1 MSPGELRHSI
11 SWTDIAK
18 RLFQAGLAFKPP
30 LLAAA
35 GASYGGHSEKGIAM
49 KVSHSAVWEDTVRTL
64 KASRPLFAAVAGV
77 FLFLPAAIAGYLAPP
92 PPADTLGEMLA
103 HMADNSLSILLVNI
117 VGFVGNLSILILAL
131 DERRPTVGAAI
142 AAALALLPVYFLVSF
157 LSGFMI
163 GVGLML
169 LFLPGIYLIGRLSV
183 TGPVLVSEPARNPIA
198 VIRRSFA
205 LTKGQ
210 GWAIAALILL
220 LFLGFYVLS
229 LAVTFTL
236 GSILLL
242 IDRAADT
249 GGIGAFL
256 LLVLTT
262 ALTAAFN
269 VVLMVLLASMYR
281 RLAPSAATAADQG

>member
-1 MSPGELRHSI
+1 
-11 SWTDIAK
+11 
-18 RLFQAGLAFKPP
+18 
-30 LLAAA
+30 
-35 GASYGGHSEKGIAM
+35 M
-49 KVSHSAVWEDTVRTL
+49 KLSHSAVWEETVRTL
-64 KASRPLFAAVAGV
+64 KASSPLFAAVAGV
-77 FLFLPAAIAGYLAPP
+77 FLFLPAAIAAYLAPP
-92 PPADTLGEMLA
+92 PAAKTMGEMLA
-103 HMADNSLSILLVNI
+103 HMSDNWLTILLVNLI
-117 VGFVGNLSILILAL
+117 GFVGNLSILILAL

-163 GVGLML
+163 GLGLML
-169 LFLPGIYLIGRLSV
+169 LVLPGLYLIGRLSV
-183 TGPVLVSEPARNPIA
+183 TGAVLVSEPVRNPLA

-210 GWAIAALILL
+210 GWAVTALILL
-220 LFLGFYVLS
+220 LFLGFYVVS
-229 LAVTFTL
+229 LAVTYTI

-242 IDRAADT
+242 IDRAAET

-269 VVLMVLLASMYR
+269 VVLMVLLASVYR
-281 RLAPSAATAADQG
+281 RLSASGAPAADHR

>member
-1 MSPGELRHSI
+1 
-11 SWTDIAK
+11 
-18 RLFQAGLAFKPP
+18 

-35 GASYGGHSEKGIAM
+35 RASYGGRSQKGHGM
-49 KVSHSAVWEDTVRTL
+49 KLSHSAVWEDTVRTL
-64 KASRPLFAAVAGV
+64 KASRPLFAAVAGA

-92 PPADTLGEMLA
+92 PPAETTGDMLA
-103 HMADNSLSILLVNI
+103 HMADNGPIILLVNI
-117 VGFVGNLSILILAL
+117 IGFVGNLSILILAL
-131 DERRPTVGAAI
+131 DERRPTVGSAI
-142 AAALALLPVYFLVSF
+142 AAALVLLPVYFLVSF

-163 GVGLML
+163 GIGLML
-169 LFLPGIYLIGRLSV
+169 LIVPGIYLIGRLSV
-183 TGPVLVSEPARNPIA
+183 TGAVLVSEPARNPVT

-210 GWAIAALILL
+210 GWAIATLILL
-220 LFLGFYVLS
+220 LFLGFYVVS
-229 LAVTFTL
+229 LAVTYTL

-242 IDRAADT
+242 IDNAAET

-269 VVLMVLLASMYR
+269 VVLMVLLASVYR
-281 RLAPSAATAADQG
+281 RLVPSTPHSAEAAADHR